1 MRVRRK
7 RIDRFVEDLFMRCRV
22 TQPPVPVED
31 IAHALGL
38 EIERHKFDEE
48 EFSGI
53 LVREGKR
60 AVIGVNSSHH
70 MNRQRFTIAHELGHF
85 LLHEGD
91 RVFIDR
97 NYNVSFRSSVSSLG
111 TDVEEIEANTFASA
125 LLVPERFLL
134 KDPDA
139 ADVDMEDEETIKR
152 LARQYRVSPQAM
164 TFRLNNRSP

>member
-7 RIDRFVEDLFMRCRV
+7 RIEHLVEELLTRCRV

-31 IAHALGL
+31 IGRHLGL
-38 EIERHKFDEE
+38 QIERHKFDQN

-53 LVREGKR
+53 LVREGKQ

-70 MNRQRFTIAHELGHF
+70 LHRQRFTIAHEIGHF

-97 NYNVSFRSSVSSLG
+97 NYNVSLRSSVASLG
-111 TDVEEIEANTFASA
+111 TDVEEIEANTLASA

-139 ADVDMEDEETIKR
+139 ANVDMEDEETIR
-152 LARQYRVSPQAM
+152 SLARKYRVSPQAM
-164 TFRLNNRSP
+164 TFRLINRS